1 MAKEKAAAKAVE
13 EDKDDADA
21 PKEDGEGAAAPEGE
35 DGEGAAAA
43 DTGKKPFWKKKKF
56 IVIGAAVLVLLLG
69 GGGAALYFMG
79 IIGPHKTE
87 EAAAE
92 AGHEAKKDDK
102 DRKHVFYD
110 LGDLLVNL
118 SGEGKR
124 PNFLKL
130 KISIELEEET
140 DKPKLEQLKPRILDD
155 FQSYLRELR
164 VDDLKGSAGIYRLR
178 EELLLRVT
186 EAVHPARVRDVLIT
200 EMLVQ

>member
-1 MAKEKAAAKAVE
+1 MS
-13 EDKDDADA
+13 
-21 PKEDGEGAAAPEGE
+21 PLPESRIPG
-35 DGEGAAAA
+35 
-43 DTGKKPFWKKKKF
+43 T
-56 IVIGAAVLVLLLG
+56 
-69 GGGAALYFMG
+69 
-79 IIGPHKTE
+79 
-87 EAAAE
+87 AAAE